1 VITLLAN
8 PWLTGFATAAV
19 LALEVWFLNGA
30 HLPHPPHVPSVLSSA
45 LAVGLLTAL
54 VLIVGTTETERLTNR
69 RTSRTTTNGDTHS

>member
-19 LALEVWFLNGA
+19 LALEVWVLNGA
-30 HLPHPPHVPSVLSSA
+30 HLPHLPSGLSSA

-69 RTSRTTTNGDTHS
+69 RTSRTTTNGDHR